1 MRKIKHKKIKNTG
14 ILYEMLIRHMTS
26 ELMNNSDQKSYNII
40 NKFFKKG
47 TELNKEFSIYN
58 TLVSEKFASPQT
70 ANNLLEAVKKVY
82 NKLDKAK
89 LEKEKYSLNKV
100 INENYTQKDFFN
112 TKIEDY
118 SLFASIYNYLEYEE
132 EDNPGEIV
140 RNKVTIIENICKQ
153 DSKRESVEDYFS
165 GEDKEL
171 RYLAFKLL
179 IEKFNKKWTNLN
191 DKQKQLLAVYVNN
204 PSNNKEA
211 TEYVLNE
218 ANILKNRISFYE
230 KRVTDK
236 VLKIK
241 LHEVNSLLGKMGD
254 KILEKDDYLV
264 AMLRYYELIDELNN
278 MSK

>member
-1 MRKIKHKKIKNTG
+1 
-14 ILYEMLIRHMTS
+14 MTS

-230 KRVTDK
+230 NRVTDK